1 MLVVGQ
7 LAQARSEDGWFRP
20 GDVTNLLETLRV
32 PGGNVSRSL
41 SQLKDQRLVMKN
53 REGRFSLTALGEQ
66 RASEVMGQLSAAELE
81 PQIAQMPGAELGT
94 AVHTTLPPTFAP
106 IRWQEGIARLL
117 QEFPFETNVFL
128 MTRFPKKENKGDPLH
143 ACIDAAREALA
154 DHGLKLHLASDR
166 VIDEDLLGNIAAHMW
181 ACQYGIG
188 IFEDRAGGGL
198 NYNVLIEIGSMIM
211 SGRRCALLK
220 DTTTPNMPT
229 DLVGRIYKPVDLAD
243 PDAVTREVHIWAA
256 ADLALGGCPGCPKK

>member
-7 LAQARSEDGWFRP
+7 LAQARSGDGWFRP
-20 GDVTNLLETLRV
+20 SDVTYLLETLRV

-41 SQLKDQRLVMKN
+41 GQLKDQRLVLKN
-53 REGRFSLTALGEQ
+53 REGRYSLTALGEQ
-66 RASEVMGQLSAAELE
+66 RALEVMGQLSAEELE
-81 PQIAQMPGAELGT
+81 PQIAQMPGAELGS

-117 QEFPFETNVFL
+117 RDYPFETNVFL
-128 MTRFPKKENKGDPLH
+128 MTRFPKDENKGDPLH
-143 ACIDAAREALA
+143 RCIEVTREALA
-154 DHGLKLHLASDR
+154 EHGLTLHLASDR

-188 IFEDRAGGGL
+188 VFEDRVDDGL

-220 DTTTPNMPT
+220 DTTAPKMPT
-229 DLVGRIYKPVDLAD
+229 DLVGRIYKPVDIAD
-243 PDAVTREVHIWAA
+243 LDAVAREVHTWAA
-256 ADLALGGCPGCPKK
+256 ADLGLGRCSNCPKK